1 MHVIGRR
8 ALLLAGASLAAPAT
22 IRSAHAQRAWP
33 DRPIVLVNPYPPGG
47 STEFSARIVAMRME
61 AALGQSIVIEARPGA
76 GTAVGNAHVTGL
88 RPDGYTLLM
97 GTTSLAVLPALQPT
111 SQPRDPTVAL
121 TACAAAT
128 RSPFVLHVHPDL
140 PVRTAAELIGYA
152 KANPGRLSWG
162 SSGTGAIN
170 HMTFELFRARAGIDA
185 VHVPYRGGAP
195 ALRDLQAG
203 RIQAMFAASQEAL
216 PSIQSGLSRAIAITS
231 AQRIALLPDVP
242 PVADTIPGFESVFWQ
257 GLFAPAGLPVEIV
270 ARIEAACAEATGDRA
285 VIERLAG
292 AGIDAWP
299 GGAALLRT
307 TLARDLETWTRI
319 IREANITAA

>member
-1 MHVIGRR
+1 MLATGRR
-8 ALLLAGASLAAPAT
+8 AALLAAASLAAPAT
-22 IRSAHAQRAWP
+22 IRPAPAQRAWP

-47 STEFSARIVAMRME
+47 STEFSARVVAQRME
-61 AALGQSIVIEARPGA
+61 AALGQAIVIEARPGA
-76 GTAVGNAHVTGL
+76 GTAVANAHVAGQ

-111 SQPRDPTVAL
+111 SQPRDPVAAL

-140 PVRTAAELIGYA
+140 PVRNAAELVAHA

-162 SSGTGAIN
+162 SSGNGAIN

-195 ALRDLQAG
+195 ALLDLQAG
-203 RIQAMFAASQEAL
+203 RIQAMFAAVQEAL
-216 PSIQSGLSRAIAITS
+216 PSVQSGRSRALAVTS
-231 AQRIALLPDVP
+231 ARRIALLPDVP
-242 PVADTIPGFESVFWQ
+242 PVGETLAGFESVFWQ
-257 GLFAPAGLPVEIV
+257 GVFAPAGLPVEIV
-270 ARIEAACAEATGDRA
+270 ARIEAACAEATRDA
-285 VIERLAG
+285 TVIERLAG

-299 GGAALLRT
+299 GGAELLRT

-319 IREANITAA
+319 IREANITAG